1 MKLIKDGADI
11 NYENDKG
18 NFPLIL
24 CARKGYIKTFITL
37 LKFGADIKKTNKNK
51 TSIVMSSA
59 RHGHL
64 TILEIAILLGCDINL
79 LCFDA
84 DTALIM
90 AKRHG
95 NESCFNILVENN
107 AILNIK
113 NYANLT
119 SYEIKK
125 ADTNT
130 NIDDAKYYA
139 KVPESP
145 YSGTVHQDA
154 VDLIEEAKRQLMQI
168 KETSALLT
176 PIINEPVES
185 VTNSPL
191 SFTNVDLPEELTQEN
206 INTNFKVR

>member
-1 MKLIKDGADI
+1 
-11 NYENDKG
+11 
-18 NFPLIL
+18 
-24 CARKGYIKTFITL
+24 
-37 LKFGADIKKTNKNK
+37 
-51 TSIVMSSA
+51 MSSA
-59 RHGHL
+59 RNGYL

-95 NESCFNILVENN
+95 NESCFNTLVENN

-113 NYANLT
+113 NFDNLT
-119 SYEIKK
+119 SYEIKN
-125 ADTNT
+125 ADNP

-145 YSGTVHQDA
+145 YSGTIHQDA